1 LGIWIYKQGPQH
13 QVHNFYLGYGNIFAM
28 KIKFQHGIAL
38 FWIIAAVGFLSCDKA
53 PKGDDAKI
61 AEKEEGLVPT
71 GKSFVVDT
79 AASWVKFTGNGV
91 GKNHPG
97 KFKLNYGAV
106 AVDND
111 SLSGGSFVINIKS
124 IDMEQE
130 GDMIEGKLKPHLLSG
145 DFFDAEKF
153 GTATFEITNVT
164 PYKLKDGEKSLVD
177 GANFYISGNLTLK
190 DVTKNVTFP
199 ARIDMDRDKLKA
211 KANFDIDR
219 RQWQMNYGNDKTL
232 GDKFISETVN
242 IELYLEAD
250 RAEGSS

>member
-1 LGIWIYKQGPQH
+1 MKT
-13 QVHNFYLGYGNIFAM
+13 NF
-28 KIKFQHGIAL
+28 KIKLMFMAAL
-38 FWIIAAVGFLSCDKA
+38 VVVMTAGCEKP
-53 PKGDDAKI
+53 PKGDEAKI

-71 GKSFVVDT
+71 GKTYVVDT

-106 AVDND
+106 AVSKD
-111 SLSGGSFVINIKS
+111 SLSGGAFVINVKS
-124 IDMEQE
+124 MKMEQK
-130 GDMIEGKLKPHLLSG
+130 GKDIETKLRPHLLSG

-164 PYKLKDGEKSLVD
+164 PYDPDKGDKSLVE
-177 GANFYISGNLTLK
+177 GANFYISGNLKLK
-190 DVTKNVTFP
+190 DVTKNVSFP
-199 ARIDMDRDKLKA
+199 ARLDLDGDKLKA

-219 RQWQMNYGNDKTL
+219 TQWQMNYGNDKTL

-250 RAEGSS
+250 NAEKGST

>member
-1 LGIWIYKQGPQH
+1 MKM
-13 QVHNFYLGYGNIFAM
+13 NF
-28 KIKFQHGIAL
+28 KIKLMFM
-38 FWIIAAVGFLSCDKA
+38 AVLTVVIMAGCEKP

-106 AVDND
+106 AVAKD
-111 SLSGGSFVINIKS
+111 SLSGGAFVINVKS
-124 IDMEQE
+124 MKMEQK
-130 GDMIEGKLKPHLLSG
+130 GKDIEGKLRPHLLSG

-164 PYKLKDGEKSLVD
+164 PYDPEKGNKSLVD
-177 GANFYISGNLTLK
+177 GANFYISGNLKLK
-190 DVTKNVTFP
+190 DVTKNISFP
-199 ARIDMDRDKLKA
+199 ARVDMDGDKLKA

-219 RQWQMNYGNDKTL
+219 TQWQMNYGNDKTL

-250 RAEGSS
+250 SAEEGST